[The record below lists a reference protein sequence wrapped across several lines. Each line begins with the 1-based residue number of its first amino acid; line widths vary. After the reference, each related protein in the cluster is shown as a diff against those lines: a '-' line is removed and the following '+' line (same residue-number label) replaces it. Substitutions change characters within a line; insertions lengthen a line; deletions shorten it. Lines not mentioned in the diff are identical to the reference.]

1 MRRIVWPRARWA
13 AFGWMIAV
21 ATTAHSTCFA
31 FGDHLF
37 GHRTYYSKTTT
48 KTVTHGTPPAV
59 LYHSPIASLPVAP
72 AMVPAAPMQYVA
84 SPMMFM
90 PVAAPAAPSYA
101 PVAPSYYAPA
111 APSYAPPVAPSYA
124 PSTAPNYAPPAAPNY
139 APSGQR

>member
-101 PVAPSYYAPA
+101 P
-111 APSYAPPVAPSYA
+111 PVAPSYA